1 MRRNTI
7 LLLLTLLLSACAS
20 APMATSPANL
30 DQSAIET
37 AAVVPTLETAAPA
50 APNASPTSLPTH
62 TASIAASA
70 THTPAPTVRLTSTAT
85 SEPSPTATVE
95 TRTLPDGAVMIYV
108 PPGDFTMGS
117 PAGAGSDEEF
127 PMHTVTLDG
136 FWINRTEVTNAQ
148 YRLFVDAS
156 AHPAPTTCDWG
167 ETAYED
173 AAKADHPVVCVSW
186 EDAQAY
192 CQWIGGRLPTEA
204 EWEKAARGT
213 DARTYPWG
221 HGFDGSRLN
230 YCDASCTLEHKDAST
245 DDGYAQTAPVG
256 SFPSGASPYAVL
268 DMAGNVWEWVADWY
282 NFFYYGKS
290 PQLNPLG
297 PNMGEERVLRGGAWN
312 GSDSNARSAFRA
324 WLEPEKKDIGIGF
337 RCVMP

>member
-30 DQSAIET
+30 DQSAIGNGSRCPH
-37 AAVVPTLETAAPA
+37 AGDRRACRSQRQPNQPA
-50 APNASPTSLPTH
+50 LPTPP
-62 TASIAASA
+62 AIAASA

-95 TRTLPDGAVMIYV
+95 TRTLPDGAVMIYI

-167 ETAYED
+167 EHSLRRCCESGS
-173 AAKADHPVVCVSW
+173 PGGVR
-186 EDAQAY
+186 EL
-192 CQWIGGRLPTEA
+192 GGRPGILPVD
-204 EWEKAARGT
+204 RG
-213 DARTYPWG
+213 ACRPKQSGKSRPRHGCAHLPWG

-256 SFPSGASPYAVL
+256 SFPSGASPYAAL

-297 PNMGEERVLRGGAWN
+297 PNMGE
-312 GSDSNARSAFRA
+312 
-324 WLEPEKKDIGIGF
+324 
-337 RCVMP
+337 